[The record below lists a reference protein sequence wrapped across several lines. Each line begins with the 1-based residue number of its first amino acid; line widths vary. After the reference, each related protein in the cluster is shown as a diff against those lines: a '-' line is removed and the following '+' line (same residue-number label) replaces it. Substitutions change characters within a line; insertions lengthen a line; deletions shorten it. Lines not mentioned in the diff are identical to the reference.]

1 MDNLKKTLE
10 NFGKSVVTGAKRRV
24 PTASRKLKRSISSD
38 TKVSKKSFE
47 TSISMQDYG
56 IFIDQGVKGVGGTR
70 KYKDGRKLA
79 TPILWKRKKVIKSPF
94 SYKIKRPP
102 SRVFSQW
109 SVRTGIA
116 PRVPKGTSA
125 GGQFKRRK
133 GLQFALAESV
143 FRTGLKTTHFLTIP
157 FNKEFGKLQ
166 KVIGDKYS
174 LDVEKTLKKKVNKK

>member
-1 MDNLKKTLE
+1 MENLQKTLE
-10 NFGKSVVTGAKRRV
+10 KFGKNVVTGAKRRV
-24 PTASRKLKRSISSD
+24 PSASRKLKRSISSK

-56 IFIDQGVKGVGGTR
+56 IFIDQGVKGVGGLR
-70 KYKDGRKLA
+70 KYKDGKKLPA
-79 TPILWKRKKVIKSPF
+79 PIQWKRKKVINSPF

-157 FNKEFGKLQ
+157 FNKEFKKLPEDLLKNYSIDVETTLGK
-166 KVIGDKYS
+166 S
-174 LDVEKTLKKKVNKK
+174 LDKI